1 MLRGAIFGR
10 FSVNST
16 TLKLPGNYPDPALKK
31 RNLPRPAWT
40 RPRPGN
46 FGLIHTLT
54 DSN

>member
-31 RNLPRPAWT
+31 GIYLDP
-40 RPRPGN
+40 PG
-46 FGLIHTLT
+46 L
-54 DSN
+54 DSDPVILDSFTH